1 MICKYPHPA
10 VVIAIGAA
18 SALLYGGSV
27 QGDMVSAAKASTARS
42 EPTSDRPERL
52 LVAAAPRRKKAAP
65 SASQPPVSAPP
76 VAASRIVVEPVAG
89 MEFLPVPADCFQM
102 GDSSGDADEKPVHQ
116 VCLDAFFIGKFEVT
130 QGQWLRVMGSVP
142 SFFSSCGADCPVESV
157 SWNDVQGFIGSLNRL
172 SGRNYRLPTE
182 AEWEYACRSGGKSE
196 RFCGGTDVAAA
207 AWYDRNSGSKPH
219 PVGEKQPNGLGIY
232 DMSGNV
238 WEWVGDWYQKE
249 YYSIQQEQKSGSP
262 LAGNKRVMRG
272 GSWYNDA
279 KNVRSSIRGSDDPEH
294 RSINLGFRL
303 AYSTR

>member
-1 MICKYPHPA
+1 MICKYPLPA
-10 VVIAIGAA
+10 LVIAICAA
-18 SALLYGGSV
+18 SAILSGNVQGGIETRSV
-27 QGDMVSAAKASTARS
+27 QS
-42 EPTSDRPERL
+42 ELTSDRPERL
-52 LVAAAPRRKKAAP
+52 LVAAAPRRKKTTPSAPQPTVSAAP
-65 SASQPPVSAPP
+65 A
-76 VAASRIVVEPVAG
+76 AASRVVVEPIAG
-89 MEFLPVPADCFQM
+89 MEFLPIPAGCFQM

-116 VCLDAFFIGKFEVT
+116 VCLDAFSIGKFEVT
-130 QGQWLRVMGSVP
+130 QAQWLRVTGSVP
-142 SFFSSCGADCPVESV
+142 SFFSSCGAECPVESV

-207 AWYDRNSGSKPH
+207 AWYDRNSSSKPH
-219 PVGEKQPNGLGIY
+219 PVGGKQPNGLGIY

-249 YYSIQQEQKSGSP
+249 YYSIQQEQKLGSP
-262 LAGNKRVMRG
+262 LAGNKRGMRG

-279 KNVRSSIRGSDDPEH
+279 KNVRSSIRGSDDPDH